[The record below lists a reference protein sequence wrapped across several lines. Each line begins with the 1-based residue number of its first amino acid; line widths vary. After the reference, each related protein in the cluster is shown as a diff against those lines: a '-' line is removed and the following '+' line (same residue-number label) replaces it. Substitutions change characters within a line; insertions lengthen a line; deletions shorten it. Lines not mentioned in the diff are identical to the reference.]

1 MALSQSEGALVAIG
15 ISGGLSAKGLRRA
28 ALLSVLLS
36 TTAGAVLAADLAPA
50 DVAAAATPAAD
61 PADPTA
67 TDASAVGQV
76 FVTARRREESAQEV
90 PIALTVTSAETLTQ
104 TGVNSIVALTQLVPT
119 LQVLS
124 PNPRNTALT
133 IRGLGASY
141 GLANDGLEQGVG
153 IYVDQVYNSRPGA
166 ATLDFID
173 IQQIEV
179 LRGPQGTLFGK
190 NTTAGALN
198 ITTRDATQKFEA
210 DAEASYG
217 SLNFRQFKAT
227 VAGPLIEGVL
237 AGRLSFVGT
246 WRDGDLYNPKSNTW
260 QNARSSTGYRGQL
273 KFTPNEQLTVKL
285 YGDYAVQ
292 QPECCTQVY
301 VTVGT
306 TLKPTAQQYAA
317 LAAGKN
323 YTVASTNPYDRISDI
338 DDPIQAD
345 QWVNGL
351 SAVADYDFGPVTLTS
366 VTAHREW
373 DWEPRNDRD
382 YTALDVTRRSNN
394 PSHQKQFSQEFR
406 LSNNEGERFD
416 WTVGLYYF
424 DQNVTTH
431 GVTEYGS
438 DASYWLLPATNTPSS
453 LLDGYTV
460 FNDSTIDTTS
470 YAAFGQLTWKVNDR
484 LSVTPGVRF
493 TQEKKDGTYIQTT
506 TGGSVTT
513 DTTLINRRLGIARP
527 QSFSAKTDDGA
538 WSGQIAV
545 VYQLTD
551 DINAYATVSS
561 GNKSGGINM
570 TSLPLTSSNTVSTSA
585 AVIRP
590 EKVSTIDIGLKTQW
604 FERLLTANLALFAT
618 DVKDYQANVVDS
630 GPGALRGYLANV
642 EKVEVRGVELD
653 ATTRSIGGFKFYGNL
668 AWTEG
673 KYADFKNGPCPLEKI
688 GTSTAQCDLSGR
700 PLPGL
705 SKWAGSAGAE
715 YRQDATLGR
724 LAGEV
729 YAGVDASFRS
739 NYYADSSD
747 SRYTIIK
754 AYEIVNLRAGFKSE
768 AGWEAFVSVRN
779 AFDAEY
785 LQNITVV
792 SGNSGLVVG
801 TPGDARAFAFTL
813 KASY

>member
-1 MALSQSEGALVAIG
+1 MTIG
-15 ISGGLSAKGLRRA
+15 LFGGLSAKGLTRA
-28 ALLSVLLS
+28 ALLSALLS
-36 TTAGAVLAADLAPA
+36 TTAGAVYAADLAPA
-50 DVAAAATPAAD
+50 ADAAVAPAAD
-61 PADPTA
+61 PVAD
-67 TDASAVGQV
+67 DASLVGQV

-198 ITTRDATQKFEA
+198 ITTRDPGQEFEA
-210 DAEASYG
+210 DLEASYG

-227 VAGPLIEGVL
+227 VAGPLIKDLVS
-237 AGRLSFVGT
+237 GRLSFVGT

-273 KFTPNEQLTVKL
+273 KFTPNDKLTVKL

-306 TLKPTAQQYAA
+306 TKKPVEQQYAY
-317 LAAGKN
+317 LAANRN
-323 YTVASTNPYDRISDI
+323 YKVASTNPYDRISDI

-406 LSNNEGERFD
+406 LSNNGGEAFD

-438 DASYWLLPATNTPSS
+438 DASYWLLPGTGTPDAI
-453 LLDGYTV
+453 LAGYTV

-470 YAAFGQLTWKVNDR
+470 YAAFGQLTWKVSDR
-484 LSVTPGVRF
+484 LSITPGVRY
-493 TQEKKDGTYIQTT
+493 TQEKKDGAYVQTT
-506 TGGSVTT
+506 TGGGATT
-513 DTTLINRRLGIARP
+513 DTALINRRLGIARP
-527 QSFSAKTDDGA
+527 QSFTASTDDGA

-545 VYQLTD
+545 VYGLTK
-551 DINAYATVSS
+551 DINAYATISS

-570 TSLPLTSSNTVSTSA
+570 TALPLTTANTPSLQA
-585 AVIRP
+585 AVVRP
-590 EKVSTIDIGLKTQW
+590 EKVTTIDIGLKTQW
-604 FERLLTANLALFAT
+604 FDRLLTANVAAFAT
-618 DVKDYQANVVDS
+618 DVEDFQANIVDR

-642 EKVEVRGVELD
+642 KKVEVRGVELD

-673 KYADFKNGPCPLEKI
+673 KYADFTNGPCPLELVSA
-688 GTSTAQCDLSGR
+688 STAACDLSGR

-715 YRQDATLGR
+715 YRRDVVLGR

-729 YAGVDASFRS
+729 YAGADASFRS
-739 NYYADSSD
+739 SYYADSTD

-754 AYEIVNLRAGFKSE
+754 NYEIVNLRAGFKSE